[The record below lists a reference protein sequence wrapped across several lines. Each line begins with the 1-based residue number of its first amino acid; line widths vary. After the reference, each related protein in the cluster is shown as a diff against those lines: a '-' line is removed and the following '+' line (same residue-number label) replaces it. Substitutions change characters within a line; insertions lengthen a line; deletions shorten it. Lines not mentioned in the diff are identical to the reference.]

1 MATQKKKE
9 SIDRL
14 KNEFEK
20 IQDDNKGLDISKYL
34 ATKED
39 LPELGEIQIYDYQKD
54 LDSAQKQATE
64 IMESLVDL
72 YIGGNNP
79 ISDHRYIKNKKRE
92 DALVYAE
99 TLFLSKMT
107 RKNFLTQLRQIDN
120 GDSSARMHE
129 IVNQTVAQIRENS
142 KFTSTQRTELE
153 KFWKE
158 LRKDLGLNEISEQ
171 NEIEQKINEP
181 EKEVEKKIYDTRN
194 LNNMIDDILKKR
206 P

>member
-1 MATQKKKE
+1 MATQKTKE
-9 SIDRL
+9 NIDRL
-14 KNEFEK
+14 KSEFEK
-20 IQDDNKGLDISKYL
+20 IQEDNKGLDISKYL
-34 ATKED
+34 GTRED

-54 LDSAQKQATE
+54 LDAAQNQATE

-72 YIGGNNP
+72 YLGTNL
-79 ISDHRYIKNKKRE
+79 ISGHKYIKNKKKE

-120 GDSSARMHE
+120 GESSARMHE

-142 KFTSTQRTELE
+142 KFVSTQRTELE

-158 LRKDLGLNEISEQ
+158 LRKDLGLNDISEQ
-171 NEIEQKINEP
+171 NEIEQKIN
-181 EKEVEKKIYDTRN
+181 
-194 LNNMIDDILKKR
+194 
-206 P
+206 